1 MKTHHALVV
10 EDDDRIIEQIE
21 DTLFS
26 LGHKYERAASQ
37 AEAQQKLET
46 NGFDYVLLDLHIPA
60 RPGRGGASAEFG
72 LHLLRSIRQMKG
84 PTAMPVI
91 IMTGQGAA
99 CVDLMSELNRL
110 GPNEYISKPW
120 PEKGRTLAAVVKE
133 VLRTASEG
141 TPKAALA
148 APKAKAKFA
157 GGTIVYL
164 PERIEILGR
173 MITEKSHRGNFWN
186 VLQCLRQKS
195 ADGRFKGFSG
205 RALGSHFRNSG
216 ASQNTVA
223 SCVGDLRERI
233 SAVLA
238 EAGVEAGE
246 EDFILSGGS
255 GYRFK
260 EWITVVERTDE
271 KPAQPQTPAPAAPT
285 AAAPAGS
292 PDEPLTDRQ
301 LWALDRLRAGEHLL
315 RVDLERQFKIT
326 DKTAKRD
333 LSDMIRRG
341 LAVFVRIPRPGHYEI
356 AKRPGTA
363 SH

>member
-46 NGFDYVLLDLHIPA
+46 SGFDYVLLDLHIPA

-120 PEKGRTLAAVVKE
+120 PEKGRTLAAVVKG
-133 VLRTASEG
+133 VLHNIADGHSVRPADI
-141 TPKAALA
+141 PA
-148 APKAKAKFA
+148 APKAKFA
-157 GGTIVYL
+157 GGTIVYR
-164 PERIEILGR
+164 PDRIEMLGR
-173 MITEKSHRGNFWN
+173 VVTEESHRGNFWK
-186 VLQCLRQKS
+186 VLQCIRRKNG
-195 ADGRFKGFSG
+195 DGRFKAFSG
-205 RALGSHFRNSG
+205 RNLAQHFKGNG
-216 ASQNTVA
+216 ASQNTVS
-223 SCVGDLRERI
+223 SCVADLRQRFVD
-233 SAVLA
+233 VLA

-246 EDFILSGGS
+246 EDVILSGGS

-260 EWITVVERTDE
+260 EWIKIAAHDDAAGREPTGEMKT
-271 KPAQPQTPAPAAPT
+271 PAQAETPVTTATPT
-285 AAAPAGS
+285 GT
-292 PDEPLTDRQ
+292 PLSDRQ
-301 LWALDRLRAGEHLL
+301 FWTIDQLRGGAKLQ
-315 RVDLERQFKIT
+315 RVDLEKQFHVT
-326 DKTAKRD
+326 SKTAKRD
-333 LSDMIRRG
+333 LADLLKRG
-341 LAVFVRIPRPGHYEI
+341 LIVFVRKPRPGHYAL
-356 AKRPGTA
+356 AKR
-363 SH
+363 

>member
-10 EDDDRIIEQIE
+10 EDDDRIIDQIE

-37 AEAQQKLET
+37 AEAQQKLEA
-46 NGFDYVLLDLHIPA
+46 NGYDYVLLDLHIPA

-72 LHLLRSIRQMKG
+72 LHLLRSIRHMKG
-84 PTAMPVI
+84 PSAMPVI

-120 PEKGRTLAAVVKE
+120 PEKGRTLATVVKS
-133 VLRTASEG
+133 VLRSVAEG
-141 TPKAALA
+141 HTTKPADA
-148 APKAKAKFA
+148 APKAKFA

-223 SCVGDLRERI
+223 FCVGDLRERI

-238 EAGVEAGE
+238 DAGVEAGE
-246 EDFILSGGS
+246 EDIILSGGS

-260 EWITVVERTDE
+260 DWITVVERTDE
-271 KPAQPQTPAPAAPT
+271 KPAQPQTPA
-285 AAAPAGS
+285 AAAPAAEAPSGGS
-292 PDEPLTDRQ
+292 DVPLTDRQ
-301 LWALDRLRAGEHLL
+301 LWALDKLRAGEHLL
-315 RVDLERQFKIT
+315 RVDVERQFKIT